1 MKKMPAALTVLA
13 ASIVVFGCGQKQTQ
27 LAPMPVE
34 WPARDALNGAT
45 LEDQGFS
52 AIEFASQSGDW
63 KQVQQIASSEGFEA
77 RVNEFAQAEAPEGRT
92 AQRDAVV
99 ENLRKLISGAKS
111 KARPDVL
118 RNACQGVSESL
129 KAASAAQA
137 GS

>member
-13 ASIVVFGCGQKQTQ
+13 ASIFVFGCGQKQTQ

-92 AQRDAVV
+92 AERDAVV
-99 ENLRKLISGAKS
+99 ENLRKLISVAKS

-118 RNACQGVSESL
+118 RNACQSVSESL
-129 KAASAAQA
+129 KAASAGQD

>member
-1 MKKMPAALTVLA
+1 MKKMPTALMFLL
-13 ASIVVFGCGQKQTQ
+13 ASILAFGCGQKQAQ
-27 LAPMPVE
+27 LAPMSIQ

-63 KQVQQIASSEGFEA
+63 KQVQQIASSEAFEA

-99 ENLRKLISGAKS
+99 ENLQKLIAAAKS

-118 RNACQGVSESL
+118 GNACQSVSESL
-129 KAASAAQA
+129 KTASAAQE